1 MGLFDAFNNIQ
12 NQFNSGLGKI
22 YDFFGNNELEKCV
35 KNCKDDCKKKHSSNK
50 KSMPL
55 VSSKEDKPETNQRY
69 KSIGPIV
76 PVVSD
81 ENPVMESQPKELNQ
95 ENNETRENEKV
106 VSLSEGEAE
115 SVPVIGGK
123 KRTRHKKRHNK
134 TKRKYKSK
142 HKKSHKN
149 KHNKTK
155 RKYKS
160 NNKKRVRRNT
170 KRKKRKSKK

>member
-12 NQFNSGLGKI
+12 NQFNSGLGNI

-50 KSMPL
+50 KSIPI
-55 VSSKEDKPETNQRY
+55 VSSKEDKQEKIQRY

-76 PVVSD
+76 PVVSN

-106 VSLSEGEAE
+106 VSLSESKAESKSEAE
-115 SVPVIGGK
+115 PVPNPVPVMGGK
-123 KRTRHKKRHNK
+123 KRTRHKKRH
-134 TKRKYKSK
+134 
-142 HKKSHKN
+142 KN
-149 KHNKTK
+149 K
-155 RKYKS
+155 
-160 NNKKRVRRNT
+160 
-170 KRKKRKSKK
+170 